1 VVKQTSVAGIT
12 STGSKRP
19 DALFGADY
27 DGPPLRMVRS
37 AGNRVW
43 DEAGTEYLD
52 FVMALGAVALGY
64 AHPRVN
70 QAVFEAVER
79 GAIGPLPPV
88 EEAALAEALGRL
100 IPGLEEVRFLK
111 TGAEAVAAA
120 VRLARVHTGRDR
132 VLGCGYHGWLD
143 WCSRSGGVPGATQ
156 SLYGEL
162 PFNDIEQCS
171 TMIRRAGDGL
181 ACVVIEPVVDAA
193 PSLDWL
199 EALREE
205 TRKSGALLVFD
216 EIKTAFRVGL
226 GGAAGR
232 WGGEP
237 DLVVLGKA
245 LANGFPL
252 AAVGGSAVVMSGVA
266 RTWISSTMA
275 TDFVALAAA
284 RATLE
289 VAVAEDLPGAL
300 AGRGGTLLAGLDRLA
315 QRFPLLTTGVRGIP
329 EMCYL
334 EWATEEL
341 SGRVAR
347 ECARRGLLF
356 KRNAYNFVSLAHTG
370 ADIAVGLDTLEDV
383 LGELSL
389 RA

>member
-1 VVKQTSVAGIT
+1 VKRTSVAGIT

-70 QAVFEAVER
+70 QAVQQAVER

-88 EEAALAEALGRL
+88 EEAALAEELGRL
-100 IPGLEEVRFLK
+100 IPSLEAVRFLK

-120 VRLARVHTGRDR
+120 VRLARVHTGRDL

-143 WCSRSGGVPGATQ
+143 WCSRSGGVPAATQ
-156 SLYGEL
+156 ALYGEL
-162 PFNDIEQCS
+162 PFNDIEQS
-171 TMIRRAGDGL
+171 TAMIRRTGDQL

-193 PSLDWL
+193 PSREWL
-199 EALREE
+199 AALRDE

-226 GGAAGR
+226 GGAVDR

-252 AAVGGSAVVMSGVA
+252 AAVGGSAPVMSGIGQ
-266 RTWISSTMA
+266 TWISSTMA
-275 TDFVALAAA
+275 TDFVTLAAA

-289 VAVAEDLPGAL
+289 IAAAEDLPGVL
-300 AGRGGTLLAGLDRLA
+300 ANRGGLLLSGLERLA
-315 QRFPLLTTGVRGIP
+315 ERFPRLTTGARGIP

-347 ECARRGLLF
+347 ECAQRGLLF
-356 KRNAYNFVSLAHTG
+356 KRNAYNFVSLAHEN
-370 ADIAVGLDTLEDV
+370 ADIEAALATLEEV
-383 LGELSL
+383 MKTC
-389 RA
+389 

>member
-1 VVKQTSVAGIT
+1 MKRASVAGVT

-37 AGNRVW
+37 AGSRVW

-70 QAVFEAVER
+70 QAVIDAVER

-88 EEAALAEALGRL
+88 EEAALAEELGRL
-100 IPGLEEVRFLK
+100 IPGLEAVRFLK

-120 VRLARVHTGRDR
+120 VRLARVYTGRDR

-162 PFNDIEQCS
+162 PFNDIEQCAA
-171 TMIRRAGDGL
+171 ILKKAGDGL

-193 PSLDWL
+193 PSKEWL
-199 EALREE
+199 EVLREE
-205 TRKSGALLVFD
+205 TRKAGALLVFD
-216 EIKTAFRVGL
+216 EIKTAFRVGR

-252 AAVGGSAVVMSGVA
+252 AAVGGSAVVMEGIA

-289 VAVAEDLPGAL
+289 VVVDEDVPRIL
-300 AGRGGTLLAGLDRLA
+300 ADRGGDLLAGLERLA
-315 QRFPLLTTGVRGIP
+315 HRFPRLTTGARGIP

-356 KRNAYNFVSLAHTG
+356 KRNAYNFVSLAHGTR
-370 ADIAVGLDTLEDV
+370 DIEAALGTLEEV
-383 LGELSL
+383 MQTC
-389 RA
+389 

>member
-1 VVKQTSVAGIT
+1 VVKPAAVAGIT

-37 AGNRVW
+37 AGSRVW
-43 DEAGTEYLD
+43 DETGKEYLD
-52 FVMALGAVALGY
+52 LVMALGAVALGY
-64 AHPRVN
+64 AHPEVN
-70 QAVFEAVER
+70 RAACDAVER
-79 GAIGPLPPV
+79 GSIGPLPPV
-88 EEAALAEALGRL
+88 EEAALAEDLGRL

-132 VLGCGYHGWLD
+132 ALGCGYHGWLD
-143 WCSRSGGVPGATQ
+143 WCSRSGGVPSATQ
-156 SLYGEL
+156 ALYGEL
-162 PFNDIEQCS
+162 PFNDIAQS
-171 TMIRRAGDGL
+171 TAMIRGVGDGL
-181 ACVVIEPVVDAA
+181 ACVVIEPVIDAA
-193 PSLDWL
+193 PSREWL
-199 EALREE
+199 EAVREA

-226 GGAAGR
+226 GGAAAR

-252 AAVGGSAVVMSGVA
+252 AAVGGNAEVMRGIGQ
-266 RTWISSTMA
+266 TWISSTMA

-284 RATLE
+284 RATLQI
-289 VAVAEDLPGAL
+289 AVAEDLPGAL
-300 AGRGGTLLAGLDRLA
+300 ARRGGMLLAGLERLA
-315 QRFPLLTTGVRGIP
+315 ERFPRLTTGARGIP

-356 KRNAYNFVSLAHTG
+356 KRNAYNFVSLAHTDP
-370 ADIAVGLDTLEDV
+370 DIDTALGVLEEV
-383 LGELSL
+383 MQTC
-389 RA
+389 